1 MKSTI
6 QILRDLAATDSRNEK
21 EQIIHDAFVA
31 GERTFFIGAKLAYD
45 KLISFGVQKVAEIK
59 EEDDGEIGDLSFD
72 DFLKLARRLQHREL
86 TGHAA
91 RDAIHEAASRS
102 GIAIWNLF
110 YRRILL
116 KDLKV
121 GCDSSTIN
129 KVLGKIAKTD
139 SEAEQYQIAI
149 FQPQLAKDIADD
161 EGEILPKFRT
171 GKWLVDIKF
180 DGARLLTFLNK
191 EAGTVTQ
198 YTREGRLNENFP
210 HIREA
215 LARILPDLPYSIVF
229 DGEVVAGSFQEL
241 MEQINSTE
249 KADASKT
256 KLAIFDLIPMAD
268 FIKGLCPIKQT
279 DRHAALVALGT
290 SDLFTQKVGECAYVL
305 PKQEIDFDT
314 PEGNA
319 EYELLWRET
328 QEKMKDNPILEGLM
342 FKRGDAEYHS
352 MGNDSW
358 CRWSAWGKVKP
369 RISVSLTCIGVER
382 GDANGKYAD
391 TIGALVFEGHD
402 MDRQIRVN
410 VGSGF
415 TQEKRNEWNEDPSK
429 IIGMIGEVLADK
441 FSKPKDGDVWSLR
454 FPTFKGWRGTVPG
467 EKL

>member
-1 MKSTI
+1 MIKTLLL
-6 QILRDLAATDSRNEK
+6 LRDLAATDSRKEK
-21 EQIIHDAFVA
+21 EQIIRDAFLA
-31 GERTFFIGAKLAYD
+31 GERDFFIGAKLAYD
-45 KLISFGVQKVAEIK
+45 KLVSFGVAKVAEIK
-59 EEDDGEIGDLSFD
+59 EDDDGEPGSLSFD
-72 DFLKLARRLQHREL
+72 DFLKLARRLQNRDL

-91 RDAIHEAASRS
+91 RDAIHEAAGRS

-116 KDLKV
+116 KDFKV

-129 KVLGKIAKTD
+129 KVLTKIAEID
-139 SEAEQYQIAI
+139 ADAANYQIAI

-161 EGEILPKFRT
+161 EGNILPKFRK

-210 HIREA
+210 HICAA
-215 LARILPDLPYSIVF
+215 LANILPDLPYSVVF

-249 KADASKT
+249 KADAGKT
-256 KLAIFDLIPMAD
+256 KLAIFDIIPMAD
-268 FIKGLCPIKQT
+268 FIAGLSPITQI

-290 SDLFTQKVGECAYVL
+290 SSLFMEKVGECAYVL

-314 PEGNA
+314 PEGNE
-319 EYELLWRET
+319 EYEALWVET
-328 QEKMKDNPILEGLM
+328 QERMKDNPIIEGLM

-352 MGNDSW
+352 MGGDSW
-358 CRWSAWGKVKP
+358 CRWAAWGKVKP
-369 RISVSLTCIGVER
+369 RISVSLTCVGVER

-391 TIGALVFEGHD
+391 TIGALIFEGCD
-402 MDRQIRVN
+402 MERKIRVN

-415 TQEKRNEWNEDPSK
+415 TQEKRNEWYEDPTK

-454 FPTFKGWRGTVPG
+454 FPTLKGWRGTVPG
-467 EKL
+467 EKI